1 MHFSLLTHLKT
12 MKMMVTKEVEV
23 EEAAEVVAGAEVAV
37 AGRIINSRKSSLR
50 SRTRRVSTLNSTSLR
65 STS

>member
-37 AGRIINSRKSSLR
+37 AGRILSNRKSSLR

>member
-23 EEAAEVVAGAEVAV
+23 EEAGEVVAGAEVAV

-65 STS
+65 STN